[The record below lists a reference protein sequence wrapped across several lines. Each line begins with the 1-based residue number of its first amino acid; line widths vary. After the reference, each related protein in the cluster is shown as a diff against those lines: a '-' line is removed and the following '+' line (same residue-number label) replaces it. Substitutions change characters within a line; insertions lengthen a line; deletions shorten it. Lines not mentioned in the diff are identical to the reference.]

1 MGNDLTVVQQV
12 RQTLDK
18 MRPELAAVLPSHLP
32 VEAFVRLSQTA
43 LQVNPDLQQCT
54 VKSVIAAC
62 TRCAEAGLQPDGEEA
77 ALVAYNVKVK
87 RKGENGQVREDW
99 EKQAKFMPMVRGIRN
114 QVQRSGLVKD
124 WKARIVYSQDVFK
137 HVDGDVEQLVHEPA
151 YHPDDRPIL
160 VYSIAYLAN
169 GEISRHVMR
178 MEAVERIR
186 RRSRSKDNGPWVSD
200 TEEMVKKT
208 CLKQHSKSL
217 PKAKEDMTRQRIEA
231 TMRAL
236 DDAEGVV
243 DVEHRPALDAPPLA
257 THEAARRRLQEAVEL
272 SAFDEPEDAQFTTL
286 PPADQA
292 PAPETPKRTRAPRKS
307 PAERLQEAEAGRQG
321 NGRAAPDAAAQQ
333 TAAPS
338 SSTPAP
344 VGRSASPAAPAKS
357 PSPEAA
363 VDEGRDLAYEAE
375 TSARQVDDETFP
387 GDMPSQ
393 LDPEERAG
401 EDPEELAYRDG
412 WNARF
417 SGKTRNIPRGIYDQ
431 KGAQAWLTGYDT
443 AQSTVSRGI
452 APKTEAESER
462 MLDQYASKVFV

>member
-43 LQVNPDLQQCT
+43 LQVNPDLQACT

-77 ALVAYNVKVK
+77 ALVAYSVKVK
-87 RKGENGQVREDW
+87 RRGENGLMVEDW

-114 QVQRSGLVKD
+114 QVQRSGMVKD

-137 HVDGDVEQLVHEPA
+137 HVDGDREELVHEPA

-160 VYSIAYLAN
+160 VYSIAYLTN

-217 PKAKEDMTRQRIEA
+217 PKAKEDLARQRIEA

-243 DVEHRPALDAPPLA
+243 DVEHRPALEAPPLA
-257 THEAARRRLQEAVEL
+257 THEAARKRLQEAVEL

-292 PAPETPKRTRAPRKS
+292 PAPEQPKRTRAPRKT
-307 PAERLQEAEAGRQG
+307 PAERLQEAEAPRQ
-321 NGRAAPDAAAQQ
+321 AK
-333 TAAPS
+333 
-338 SSTPAP
+338 
-344 VGRSASPAAPAKS
+344 AAPAAAPAVQQPKPA
-357 PSPEAA
+357 PSLQAA
-363 VDEGRDLAYEAE
+363 VEEGRDLAYEAE
-375 TSARQVDDETFP
+375 TSSRQDDTFP
-387 GDMPSQ
+387 GDLPSPS
-393 LDPEERAG
+393 DPERQG

-417 SGKTRNIPRGIYDQ
+417 SGKTRNIPPGIYNQ
-431 KGAQAWLTGYDT
+431 EGAQAWLQGYDT
-443 AQSTVSRGI
+443 AQSTVSKGI
-452 APKTEAESER
+452 APKTEAESEK